1 VKRITIKEIKK
12 WFKSLEENRYKKTYY
27 ADARRVA
34 HFINNGLN
42 EADLPESM
50 KKKWKFAEYKREK
63 YLANKYIKERLQ
75 EDLREAIRK
84 EILMVKKID
93 EK

>member
-1 VKRITIKEIKK
+1 VKRVTIKEIKK

-34 HFINNGLN
+34 HYVNNGLT
-42 EADLPESM
+42 EVDLPKSM

-63 YLANKYIKERLQ
+63 YLANKYIVEKLQ
-75 EDLREAIRK
+75 NNLREAIRK
-84 EILMVKKID
+84 EILIVKKSN

>member
-1 VKRITIKEIKK
+1 MKRITIKEIKK

-42 EADLPESM
+42 EIDLPESM

-63 YLANKYIKERLQ
+63 YLANKYITEKLENT
-75 EDLREAIRK
+75 LREAIRK
-84 EILMVKKID
+84 EILIVKKVN

>member
-1 VKRITIKEIKK
+1 MKRATIKEIKK

-63 YLANKYIKERLQ
+63 YLANKYITEKLENN
-75 EDLREAIRK
+75 LREVIRK
-84 EILMVKKID
+84 EILIVKKVN

>member
-1 VKRITIKEIKK
+1 VKRITIKEIKR
-12 WFKSLEENRYKKTYY
+12 WFKSLEENRYRKTYY

-34 HFINNGLN
+34 YFINNGLN

-63 YLANKYIKERLQ
+63 YLANKYITEKLQ
-75 EDLREAIRK
+75 RDLREAIRN
-84 EILMVKKID
+84 EILNIQKG
-93 EK
+93 